1 MNKGAPKWSCQEFL
15 YSIYLIKRQCEF
27 YFMQQGIIENLITE
41 LTKLPGI
48 GRKTAQRLAFFIL
61 AMSEEDAKG
70 ISKAINEVKEKARF
84 CNECFNITE
93 KEVCIICSS
102 NSRDRSKLCVVEE
115 PSNILVI
122 ERSKSFNG
130 LYHVLLGALSPIDGF
145 TPDRLKINELIK
157 RIGRNEIKEIIIA
170 TNPNTKGEMT
180 AQYIREMLKPFNVKV
195 TRIAYGLPIG
205 GDIEFADEVTL
216 SKAIEGRRE
225 M

>member
-1 MNKGAPKWSCQEFL
+1 
-15 YSIYLIKRQCEF
+15 
-27 YFMQQGIIENLITE
+27 MQQGIIENLITE

-61 AMSEEDAKG
+61 AMSEEAAKG

-93 KEVCIICSS
+93 TEVCSICSS
-102 NSRDRSKLCVVEE
+102 SSRDRSKLCVVEE

-130 LYHVLLGALSPIDGF
+130 IYHVLLGALSPIDGF
-145 TPDRLKINELIK
+145 TPDRLKVNELIK
-157 RIGRNEIKEIIIA
+157 RVGRNEIKEIIIA

-216 SKAIEGRRE
+216 SKALEGRRE

>member
-1 MNKGAPKWSCQEFL
+1 ME
-15 YSIYLIKRQCEF
+15 
-27 YFMQQGIIENLITE
+27 QGIIENLIAQ
-41 LTKLPGI
+41 LSKLPGI

-61 AMSEEDAKG
+61 TMSEEDAKG

-84 CNECFNITE
+84 CKECFNITE
-93 KEVCIICSS
+93 TEICRICSNS
-102 NSRDRSKLCVVEE
+102 SRDRSKLCVVEE
-115 PSNILVI
+115 PSNIIVI
-122 ERSKSFNG
+122 ERTRSFDG
-130 LYHVLLGALSPIDGF
+130 IYHVLLGALSPIDGF
-145 TPDRLKINELIK
+145 TPDRLKINELIERVK
-157 RIGRNEIKEIIIA
+157 KNGIKEIIIA

-216 SKAIEGRRE
+216 GKAIEGRRE

>member
-1 MNKGAPKWSCQEFL
+1 MEQ
-15 YSIYLIKRQCEF
+15 SIV
-27 YFMQQGIIENLITE
+27 ENLITE

-61 AMSEEDAKG
+61 TMPEEDAKG
-70 ISKAINEVKEKARF
+70 ISRAIDEVKEKARF

-93 KEVCIICSS
+93 AELCRICS
-102 NSRDRSKLCVVEE
+102 NGSRDRSKLCVVEE
-115 PSNILVI
+115 PSNIIVI
-122 ERSKSFNG
+122 ERTKSFDG
-130 LYHVLLGALSPIDGF
+130 LYHVLLGALSPIDGM
-145 TPDRLKINELIK
+145 TPDRLKINELI
-157 RIGRNEIKEIIIA
+157 GRVRKNEIKEIIIA

-180 AQYIREMLKPFNVKV
+180 AQYIRELLKPFNVKV

-225 M
+225 I